1 MDEVNLN
8 NLLLLQEIWKSV
20 QETLKLF
27 FILVGRTERSLLLFG
42 KMMTSLFSV
51 RVEAFKDWTQRHPI
65 VVLRKRSNLIFWTC
79 IL

>member
-1 MDEVNLN
+1 MEKCSGNL
-8 NLLLLQEIWKSV
+8 E
-20 QETLKLF
+20 KLF